1 MTDRLFSIL
10 STGSMVINESLTP
23 IAGPDK
29 NRVDVIPFI
38 KIDLNTD
45 TDTRG
50 RIQACARQKL
60 IAVFTSANAV
70 KAVTAVLQNPPDWK
84 IYCVGSETKKSVASF
99 FGEPAI
105 LDYAGNAEGLSEKI
119 IQQRLLKEAVF
130 FCGDQRRDL
139 LPDKLRAH
147 GIRLRELVV
156 YQTKLTPM
164 RVTKSYDA
172 ILFFSP
178 TAVQSFFSLNTPSSK
193 TILFALGETT
203 AASIRSASDNEVRLC
218 PKPDKRALLQMAVE
232 YGQSHPI
239 S

>member
-1 MTDRLFSIL
+1 MTDRPFSIL

-23 IAGPDK
+23 TTGPDK
-29 NRVDVIPFI
+29 SRVDVIPFI

-45 TDTRG
+45 EDTRG
-50 RIQACARQKL
+50 QIQACARQEL

-70 KAVTAVLQNPPDWK
+70 KAVTAALQNRPDWK
-84 IYCVGSETKKSVASF
+84 IYCVGSETKKCVASF

-105 LDYAGNAEGLSEKI
+105 LDFAGNAEGLSEKI

-156 YQTKLTPM
+156 YQTKLTPR

>member
-1 MTDRLFSIL
+1 MTDRPFSIL

-23 IAGPDK
+23 ISGPDK

-45 TDTRG
+45 EDTRG
-50 RIQACARQKL
+50 QIQACARQKL

-70 KAVTAVLQNPPDWK
+70 KAVTAALQNLPDWK
-84 IYCVGSETKKSVASF
+84 IYCVGSETKKNVASF

-147 GIRLRELVV
+147 GIQLRELVV

-178 TAVQSFFSLNTPSSK
+178 TAVQSFFSMNTPSSK